1 VRSSRV
7 FFLFLTNNVFNSPWC
22 MMELVEAD
30 AAGAVLVPVLVEGAA
45 WGLHGARK
53 VREYILALR
62 SFEGLLRL
70 SDSAPY
76 LPASAKKQGL
86 TLIARIRSCCSFPTS
101 NWTAPTCL
109 CPRPA

>member
-1 VRSSRV
+1 VCPQCLESLDALAQHVRSSRV

-45 WGLHGARK
+45 WGMHGARK
-53 VREYILALR
+53 VREYNHAL
-62 SFEGLLRL
+62 SLEGLLRL

-76 LPASAKKQGL
+76 LHATVK
-86 TLIARIRSCCSFPTS
+86 
-101 NWTAPTCL
+101 
-109 CPRPA
+109 